1 MYMTNWYSFCWSVNY
16 DLSVLICSATIRP
29 QRFFLVCIVCLHTN
43 YTLNYIFCKWI
54 FFICFRFDKEIINT
68 YYTDVGRLR
77 TSVEKHRE
85 LYAEIQKQQE
95 VNDIYKKDC
104 IPNNRQSHLRRFL
117 QMYTNELSVI
127 FYRFDCMLDKF
138 VYRISIFTDYIKVY
152 I

>member
-1 MYMTNWYSFCWSVNY
+1 MNF
-16 DLSVLICSATIRP
+16 
-29 QRFFLVCIVCLHTN
+29 
-43 YTLNYIFCKWI
+43 

-77 TSVEKHRE
+77 TSVEKHKE

-104 IPNNRQSHLRRFL
+104 IPNNRQSHLRRFF

-127 FYRFDCMLDKF
+127 FYHQTL
-138 VYRISIFTDYIKVY
+138 IFLPVELQLVQTDYMFADSVHIWY
-152 I
+152 ISVIMLYRAVQKSRHMYLDHTDSCQL

>member
-1 MYMTNWYSFCWSVNY
+1 
-16 DLSVLICSATIRP
+16 
-29 QRFFLVCIVCLHTN
+29 
-43 YTLNYIFCKWI
+43 
-54 FFICFRFDKEIINT
+54 
-68 YYTDVGRLR
+68 
-77 TSVEKHRE
+77 VEKHKE

-127 FYRFDCMLDKF
+127 LYRFDCMLDKF
-138 VYRISIFTDYIKVY
+138 GYRISIFTDYVDEY